1 MRHSNFITMEFII
14 SASMFVLYYPKRF
27 IMKTLTNLFIRSLLL
42 TAVTFAQWSSDP
54 ASPQLLGSGV
64 QAQVKATSDGGV
76 YVAWLTNMGGYHVY
90 LQRFDATGV
99 AQFDDGGMLVSD
111 HNNDSW
117 IAVFHMNL
125 AVDSDNN
132 AIITVLDQRS
142 GPWNVYAYKISSDG
156 SMLWGDDGVSVSNS
170 NQTNY
175 SPRLAVLP
183 DNSVVVAWSPNS
195 TTVEIQRI
203 SSDGDLMWGDG
214 ILIEDSN
221 ESLMSPQP
229 IVDSNG
235 DLLVQ
240 WIGQSGPFW
249 AADSKIYLQKY
260 DLDGNAQWDN
270 PAVAVGPVVFPMGN
284 WSQQLVVEAGGDSF
298 SAWTQMSGNVQNAV
312 SQHITGEGE
321 IAWIGGVDLSIN
333 SNNFRMSPI
342 LSVAEQTQE
351 LMAVWREA
359 NGSQSERGIS
369 AQRLDSSGNQLWG
382 SNGVTVVALNSSYD
396 YLDLSVAGFGEE
408 LISAYIQQSVNM
420 NGDIYA
426 NRLDAEGNSVWT
438 DVTVIVTNTGT
449 TKSDMMAGKGSNC
462 LFIAWTEN
470 GSVYAHCLR
479 EDGTLGA
486 PDVGSSDC
494 TADDGTEGVEL
505 WDDCYSIENT
515 DSLDLSESGLI
526 GEIPSEIGNLPNLTF
541 LELSQN
547 QLTGVIPTEI
557 GNLINLKWLSLW
569 ENQLTGNIPESIWDL
584 VLLENLDLDYNQL
597 IGSIP
602 PEIGNLTNLH
612 HLFLD
617 NNQFTGQIPQELGN
631 LVNLELL
638 NLGDNQLTGEI
649 PSEIGNL
656 IINRWLYLHNNE
668 LTGEIPPEIWN
679 LTNLRGLYL
688 FNNQF
693 TGSIPSEIGN
703 LTNLERLVMN
713 LNQFTGPIPSEIGN
727 LTNLNR
733 LKLHT
738 NQFTGSIPETLCN
751 LSNLTWS
758 LEDSSYS
765 VSTLFDNQLCPPYLS
780 CIEDYVGEQD
790 TSNCEQGWACTADDG
805 TEGVE
810 FWGEC
815 FSIENT
821 TELGFPLVPDTA
833 TTFPE
838 ELFSLINL
846 TSLSIWSNITE
857 PIPTSIAN
865 LINLVTLEIVGIE
878 TGGAIP
884 SEIGNLTNLTTL
896 ILRDNEHTG
905 FIPTEI
911 GNLTNLISLDLSSNQ
926 LTGEIPPEL
935 FSLVNLSGYIS
946 PTMVGSILIHGL
958 NLSDNLLSGEIPFEI
973 GNLINLISIDFSQN
987 QFTGEIPSEIF
998 NLINLESLNLSDN
1011 QLTGEISFAISD
1023 LINLSG
1029 IVTTGHMSITTYP
1042 ALDLSENKFS
1052 GAFPESLCSLPI
1064 EWEYNSFGESEF
1076 SIDENQFCPPYPSCI
1091 EDYVGEQD
1099 TTNCEQVSIID
1110 GTLPITYNLY
1120 NAYPNPFNPVTTLQ
1134 YDLPEDAMVNSI
1146 IYDMMGRIVINLVRS
1161 QQNAGYKSIQWNAT
1175 NNTGQPVSAGLYL
1188 YTIKAGDYIQ
1198 TKKMVL
1204 LK

>member
-1 MRHSNFITMEFII
+1 
-14 SASMFVLYYPKRF
+14 
-27 IMKTLTNLFIRSLLL
+27 MKTLTNLFIRSLLL
-42 TAVTFAQWSSDP
+42 TAVTFSQWSSDP

-64 QAQVKATSDGGV
+64 QAQVKGTSDGGV
-76 YVAWLTNMGGYHVY
+76 YVAWLTDMGGYHVY

-111 HNNDSW
+111 HNNESW

-132 AIITVLDQRS
+132 AIITVLDTRA
-142 GPWNVYAYKISSDG
+142 GPWNVYAYKIAPDG

-170 NQTNY
+170 SQTNY

-183 DNSVVVAWSPNS
+183 DNSVVVSWSPNS
-195 TTVEIQRI
+195 ATVEIQRI
-203 SSDGDLMWGDG
+203 SSDGGLMWGDG
-214 ILIEDSN
+214 ILIEDN
-221 ESLMSPQP
+221 IESLMSPQP
-229 IVDSNG
+229 IVNSNG
-235 DLLVQ
+235 HALVQ
-240 WIGQSGPFW
+240 WIGQSGPVW

-270 PAVAVGPVVFPMGN
+270 PTVTVGPVIFPMGN
-284 WSQQLVVEAGGDSF
+284 WSQGIIADDTGGSF
-298 SAWTQMSGNVQNAV
+298 SAWTQFSGNVQNAV
-312 SQHITGEGE
+312 SQHITGEGA
-321 IAWIGGVDLSIN
+321 IAWTGGVDLSTN
-333 SNNFRMSPI
+333 SSNFRMSPI
-342 LSVAEQTQE
+342 LSVAEETQE

-359 NGSQSERGIS
+359 NGSQSERGIF

-420 NGDIYA
+420 DGDIYA
-426 NRLDAEGNSVWT
+426 NRLDAEGNLAWT
-438 DVTVIVTNTGT
+438 DQTVTVTNSGT
-449 TKSDMMAGKGSNC
+449 TKSDMMAGKGPNC

-470 GSVYAHCLR
+470 GSIYAHCLR
-479 EDGTLGA
+479 EDGALGA
-486 PDVGSSDC
+486 PDAGSSD
-494 TADDGTEGVEL
+494 
-505 WDDCYSIENT
+505 
-515 DSLDLSESGLI
+515 
-526 GEIPSEIGNLPNLTF
+526 
-541 LELSQN
+541 
-547 QLTGVIPTEI
+547 
-557 GNLINLKWLSLW
+557 
-569 ENQLTGNIPESIWDL
+569 
-584 VLLENLDLDYNQL
+584 
-597 IGSIP
+597 
-602 PEIGNLTNLH
+602 
-612 HLFLD
+612 
-617 NNQFTGQIPQELGN
+617 
-631 LVNLELL
+631 
-638 NLGDNQLTGEI
+638 
-649 PSEIGNL
+649 
-656 IINRWLYLHNNE
+656 
-668 LTGEIPPEIWN
+668 
-679 LTNLRGLYL
+679 
-688 FNNQF
+688 
-693 TGSIPSEIGN
+693 
-703 LTNLERLVMN
+703 
-713 LNQFTGPIPSEIGN
+713 
-727 LTNLNR
+727 
-733 LKLHT
+733 
-738 NQFTGSIPETLCN
+738 
-751 LSNLTWS
+751 
-758 LEDSSYS
+758 
-765 VSTLFDNQLCPPYLS
+765 
-780 CIEDYVGEQD
+780 
-790 TSNCEQGWACTADDG
+790 CTADDG

-846 TSLSIWSNITE
+846 SSLSIWANITE

-865 LINLVTLEIVGIE
+865 LTNLVTLEIVGIE
-878 TGGAIP
+878 SESAIP
-884 SEIGNLTNLTTL
+884 SEIGNLANLTTL

-958 NLSDNLLSGEIPFEI
+958 NLSDNLLIGEISSEI

-987 QFTGEIPSEIF
+987 QFIGGIPSEIF
-998 NLINLESLNLSDN
+998 NLINLESLNLSNN
-1011 QLTGEISFAISD
+1011 QLTGEISSEISN

-1042 ALDLSENKFS
+1042 ALDLSENQFS
-1052 GAFPESLCSLPI
+1052 GLIPESICDLNIDWS
-1064 EWEYNSFGESEF
+1064 NSDYFWISN
-1076 SIDENQFCPPYPSCI
+1076 NQICPPSPSCI

-1099 TTNCEQVSIID
+1099 TTNCEQVSVID
-1110 GTLPITYNLY
+1110 ETLPITYNLH

-1134 YDLPEDAMVNSI
+1134 YDLPEDAMVNI
-1146 IYDMMGRIVINLVRS
+1146 TIYDMMGRIVKNLVSS

-1175 NNTGQPVSAGLYL
+1175 NNIGQPVSAGLYL
-1188 YTIKAGDYIQ
+1188 YTIQAGKFRQ